1 MKNRGAVTK
10 MTSGANGH
18 AAPVAAAAAEESFK
32 LCGLC
37 SQLVDESVQVSDKL
51 RAFLIRFLSVANDTL
66 PAKVCTD
73 CFSHALESMKFKDR
87 CERAMNKLRN
97 NKVNDNMVLGRS
109 TEDKKQVRAMA
120 GEMPE
125 PLVARGQVDMLE
137 NFEIPRFP
145 MRDDLKP
152 MGPRAHRAAKY
163 PDRLPQP
170 RTCIILSHSEKSVAE
185 KALYSPTWSISYKVK
200 GSLVTP
206 QRQNKRPASGA
217 TVTSAVKPA
226 KKSRTGSTASRV
238 ADPLSV
244 AAAEISTPTAPPPEV
259 SVSSF
264 GRVRKPK
271 KYNFDDDDDL
281 FMDQPDDDEY
291 VPPEP
296 EAETPKPAASSN
308 GVESVPKRSAGKPKK
323 NEQAKPKEKESPSA
337 KGSYYYVGQEG
348 NDESQKLV
356 EVSKEDEE
364 DDEEIFPSIGPYQCE
379 ICQNI
384 TNTKQEFV
392 DHIKKFHRNVVDE
405 GVLVSLE
412 NDLKKSKL
420 KKAREEA
427 AAKLK
432 QGNNPIR
439 PRAPGPKSRTKVPA
453 SERTDLVE
461 PVEKRT
467 CVHCDLVL
475 TYSKDMNRHVRTA
488 KCIAKRREK
497 ENRARKAKGLPPLEP
512 DSTGGF
518 DSGSTA
524 TPVEDTPP
532 RAKHQRSAKANAK
545 PIIDATDEDLLPEPK
560 HSSQPGAES
569 ASSLRVPT
577 AAARKSMDPM
587 PNNGQATDHY
597 NPKKKVVEQYEK
609 ERVGGGKRSA
619 QTEKTITPTKL
630 KTPKKAAPNEAPR
643 QATPSSTVV
652 TPVKSKTTIV
662 RETPTT
668 FVTSDSYFDGGVDFE
683 EPEET
688 GLGGGIMLSHDP
700 VKRAVQEAAIERSP
714 PYTPY
719 QQQPQQ
725 QPAVTR
731 VGYQPQSNVWL
742 DPHLGQTSVIS
753 TQQQHPPQQQQQQH
767 AVHHPQAATTT
778 LDFSSL
784 NPSITNSPLNSYTLG
799 GVNVVVNE
807 QPQQQVL
814 MPEHLSVLN
823 TPHHSSFY

>member
-10 MTSGANGH
+10 MAPGAGGWVESKNNGH
-18 AAPVAAAAAEESFK
+18 RNAPAAAAAAAAEDNFK

-37 SQLVDESVQVSDKL
+37 SQLVDESVQVNDKL
-51 RAFLIRFLSVANDTL
+51 RAFLIRFLSVANAEL

-73 CFSHALESMKFKDR
+73 CYSHALESMKFKDR
-87 CERAMNKLRN
+87 CEKAMNKLKN
-97 NKVNDNMVLGRS
+97 NKVSESMVLGRS
-109 TEDKKQVRAMA
+109 TEDKKQVKAMDA
-120 GEMPE
+120 QMPD
-125 PLVARGQVDMLE
+125 PLVAKGQAHILE
-137 NFEIPRFP
+137 DFEIPRFP

-152 MGPRAHRAAKY
+152 LGPRAHRAAKY

-185 KALYSPTWSISYKVK
+185 KALSTPYWSISYKVR

-206 QRQNKRPASGA
+206 QRPAKRVAGTPAS
-217 TVTSAVKPA
+217 SSVKAA
-226 KKSRTGSTASRV
+226 KKARV
-238 ADPLSV
+238 ADPL
-244 AAAEISTPTAPPPEV
+244 AAAEPSTPSAPPPEV

-271 KYNFDDDDDL
+271 KYNFDDDDDDI
-281 FMDQPDDDEY
+281 FGDQLDDDEY
-291 VPPEP
+291 VPPAPDPEP
-296 EAETPKPAASSN
+296 EMAKPLAVPNAE
-308 GVESVPKRSAGKPKK
+308 PKRSAGRPKK
-323 NEQAKPKEKESPSA
+323 NEQAKATEKKESPS
-337 KGSYYYVGQEG
+337 KGAYYYVGQEG
-348 NDESQKLV
+348 NDETQKLV

-405 GVLVSLE
+405 SVLVSLE

-427 AAKLK
+427 AAAKVK
-432 QGNNPIR
+432 QGGAANGPG
-439 PRAPGPKSRTKVPA
+439 RARMAGPKSRTRVPA
-453 SERTDLVE
+453 TERTDLVE

-467 CVHCDLVL
+467 CPHCDLVL
-475 TYSKDMNRHVRTA
+475 TYSKDMNRHNRTA
-488 KCIAKRREK
+488 TCIKKRREK
-497 ENRARKAKGLPPLEP
+497 ENKARKAQGLPPLEN
-512 DSTGGF
+512 DSNGGLPGGL
-518 DSGSTA
+518 SI
-524 TPVEDTPP
+524 TPVENTTP

-545 PIIDATDEDLLPEPK
+545 PIIDAADDDLLEEPK
-560 HSSQPGAES
+560 PPAQPQAGAD
-569 ASSLRVPT
+569 AGPPRVPT
-577 AAARKSMDPM
+577 AAARKSMDPL
-587 PNNGQATDHY
+587 PNATQTTDHY

-609 ERVGGGKRSA
+609 ESKS
-619 QTEKTITPTKL
+619 EKIITPTKL
-630 KTPKKAAPNEAPR
+630 KTPKKPTSEAPR

-652 TPVKSKTTIV
+652 TPVKRTTIV

-668 FVTSDSYFDGGVDFE
+668 IVTSDSYFDGGVDFE

-700 VKRAVQEAAIERSP
+700 VKRAVQEAAIDRSP

-719 QQQPQQ
+719 QPPQQ
-725 QPAVTR
+725 QHQPVVTR
-731 VGYQPQSNVWL
+731 VGYPPNSSVWL
-742 DPHLGQTSVIS
+742 DSNLGQNSVVPHH
-753 TQQQHPPQQQQQQH
+753 QQQHQQQQQPMAHH
-767 AVHHPQAATTT
+767 AVHPGQAATTT

-784 NPSITNSPLNSYTLG
+784 NPSITNSPINSYTLG

-807 QPQQQVL
+807 QPQHQVL